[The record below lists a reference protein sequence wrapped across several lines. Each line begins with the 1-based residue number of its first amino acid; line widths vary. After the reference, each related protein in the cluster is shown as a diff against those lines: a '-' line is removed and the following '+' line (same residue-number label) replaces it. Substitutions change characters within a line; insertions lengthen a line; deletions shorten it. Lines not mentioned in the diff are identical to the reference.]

1 MKTQELKNL
10 KTKIVMEK
18 KTYIKPEIEIEE
30 MAIESPMLTGSL
42 TFNEEEVDTGDLEN
56 GQLSNRYRRTKRGQ
70 WGDLWYTGE

>member
-1 MKTQELKNL
+1 
-10 KTKIVMEK
+10 MEK

-42 TFNEEEVDTGDLEN
+42 TFNEGSVDTEDLEN
-56 GQLSNRYRRTKRGQ
+56 GGQLSNRYRRTKRGQ

>member
-1 MKTQELKNL
+1 
-10 KTKIVMEK
+10 MEK
-18 KTYIKPEIEIEE
+18 KLYIKPEIEVEE

-42 TFNEEEVDTGDLEN
+42 TFNEEEVDTGDLEHG

>member
-1 MKTQELKNL
+1 
-10 KTKIVMEK
+10 MEK
-18 KTYIKPEIEIEE
+18 KSYIKPEIEIEE

-42 TFNEEEVDTGDLEN
+42 TFNEGYVNTEDLD

>member
-1 MKTQELKNL
+1 MKNKS
-10 KTKIVMEK
+10 
-18 KTYIKPEIEIEE
+18 YIKPEIEVEE

-42 TFNEEEVDTGDLEN
+42 TFNEGYVDTEDLEN

>member
-1 MKTQELKNL
+1 
-10 KTKIVMEK
+10 MEK

-42 TFNEEEVDTGDLEN
+42 TFNDESVDTGDLEN
-56 GQLSNRYRRTKRGQ
+56 GGQLSNRYRRTKRGQ

>member
-1 MKTQELKNL
+1 
-10 KTKIVMEK
+10 MEK
-18 KTYIKPEIEIEE
+18 KSYIKPEIEVEE

-42 TFNEEEVDTGDLEN
+42 TFNEGYVDTEDLEN

>member
-1 MKTQELKNL
+1 
-10 KTKIVMEK
+10 MEK
-18 KTYIKPEIEIEE
+18 KTYIKPEIEVEE

-42 TFNEEEVDTGDLEN
+42 TFNDEYVNTEDLN